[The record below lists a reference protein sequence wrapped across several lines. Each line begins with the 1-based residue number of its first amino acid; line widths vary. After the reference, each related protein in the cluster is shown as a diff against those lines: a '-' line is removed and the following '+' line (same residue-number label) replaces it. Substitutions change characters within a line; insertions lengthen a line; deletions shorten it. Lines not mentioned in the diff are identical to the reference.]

1 VKCNIGKT
9 IMMFA
14 ADQSVVREANE
25 SPGWC
30 VFSPSLA

>member
-14 ADQSVVREANE
+14 ASVVREANE